1 MDCKRVTVIRI
12 GPVISTRTKALHKNV
27 WCFFVAAKRVRVEL
41 TQESA
46 VHGLQEGHRDQNRP
60 GNLHQNESTTRKRV
74 VLFCFIC
81 RSPYVPFHEKS
92 VCRSPQAVTN
102 AFYFTVRP
110 SAF

>member
-12 GPVISTRTKALHKNV
+12 GPVISTRMK
-27 WCFFVAAKRVRVEL
+27 
-41 TQESA
+41 
-46 VHGLQEGHRDQNRP
+46 
-60 GNLHQNESTTRKRV
+60 STTRKRV
-74 VLFCFIC
+74 VFFCFIC

>member
-1 MDCKRVTVIRI
+1 M
-12 GPVISTRTKALHKNV
+12 
-27 WCFFVAAKRVRVEL
+27 
-41 TQESA
+41 
-46 VHGLQEGHRDQNRP
+46 HGLQEGHRDQNRP

-110 SAF
+110 DAF

>member
-12 GPVISTRTKALHKNV
+12 GPVISTRMK
-27 WCFFVAAKRVRVEL
+27 
-41 TQESA
+41 
-46 VHGLQEGHRDQNRP
+46 
-60 GNLHQNESTTRKRV
+60 STTRKRV

-110 SAF
+110 DAF

>member
-1 MDCKRVTVIRI
+1 MHGLQEGHRDQNRPGNLHQKE
-12 GPVISTRTKALHKNV
+12 KALHRNV
-27 WCFFVAAKRVRVEL
+27 WCFFVVAKRVRVQL

-81 RSPYVPFHEKS
+81 RLP
-92 VCRSPQAVTN
+92 
-102 AFYFTVRP
+102 
-110 SAF
+110 

>member
-1 MDCKRVTVIRI
+1 M
-12 GPVISTRTKALHKNV
+12 
-27 WCFFVAAKRVRVEL
+27 
-41 TQESA
+41 
-46 VHGLQEGHRDQNRP
+46 HGLQEGHRDQNRP

-102 AFYFTVRP
+102 ANEYKIF
-110 SAF
+110 SAKNGQSEAETILNGWLPLLLKADKCAIL